1 MVWLGL
7 CEHVCQQQGSS
18 VAGVM
23 GQQHCGVPVL
33 ALVAVG
39 QWSLCVCV
47 CALTGWGCGGRVC
60 TGKHTSKLVC
70 DECTSAT
77 RWG

>member
-47 CALTGWGCGGRVC
+47 CTHRVGLWWQSLHRKAHQQIGGGR
-60 TGKHTSKLVC
+60 L
-70 DECTSAT
+70 
-77 RWG
+77 